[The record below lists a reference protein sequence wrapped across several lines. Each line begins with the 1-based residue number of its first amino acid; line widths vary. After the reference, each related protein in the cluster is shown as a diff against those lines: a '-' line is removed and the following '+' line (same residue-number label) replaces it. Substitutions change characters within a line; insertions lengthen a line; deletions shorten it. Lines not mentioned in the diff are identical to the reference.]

1 MSTSSTPLHVD
12 FILTDE
18 QPQDKQQ
25 ALQVLSEAAAKT
37 KVLSKFKSKDL
48 FKRLEQREAL
58 GSTGFGEGIAI
69 PHCSIDNLDDFV
81 LGVMITT
88 QGVDFASIDGN
99 PVQIFFLIIGPTEQR
114 NRHIKILSAISK
126 MVKTPGAAE
135 NLLSKHTP
143 EEIEKL
149 LKEHLTIREEKP
161 DTEGFCLINTYIQK
175 EEVFDEILELLS
187 AEVEGSIT
195 VIETQ
200 NAGEYLNRLP
210 LFSTYWTEGSS
221 TFNRLIQAVVPK
233 SRCNN
238 LIRQINLI
246 EDTYA
251 DNPSVLITAHELMYA
266 SGSIDF

>member
-1 MSTSSTPLHVD
+1 MSTSQTPLHVD

-18 QPQDKQQ
+18 EPQDKQET
-25 ALQVLSEAAAKT
+25 LQILAEHAAKT
-37 KVLSKFKSKDL
+37 DVLSKYKPKEL

-58 GSTGFGEGIAI
+58 GSTGFGEGVAI

-81 LGVMITT
+81 LGVMITSR
-88 QGVDFASIDGN
+88 GVDFASIDGT

-126 MVKTPGAAE
+126 MAKTPGAIN
-135 NLLSKHTP
+135 NLLSKTEPH
-143 EEIEKL
+143 EIEEV
-149 LKEHLTIREEKP
+149 LKKHLTIREEKP
-161 DTEGFCLINTYIQK
+161 NSEGYCLIDTYIQK
-175 EEVFDEILELLS
+175 EELFDEILELLS

-210 LFSTYWTEGSS
+210 LFSSYWTEGSS
-221 TFNRLIQAVVPK
+221 TFNRLIRAIVPK
-233 SRCNN
+233 GRCNN

-251 DNPSVLITAHELMYA
+251 DNPGILITAQELMYA

>member
-1 MSTSSTPLHVD
+1 MSTAHTPLHVD
-12 FILTDE
+12 FILTDAE
-18 QPQDKQQ
+18 PQNKQE
-25 ALQVLSEAAAKT
+25 ALDILAEHAAKT
-37 KVLSKFKSKDL
+37 KVLSKYKQKDL

-58 GSTGFGEGIAI
+58 GSTGFGEGVAI
-69 PHCSIDNLDDFV
+69 PHCAVDNLEDFV
-81 LGVMITT
+81 LGVMITSK
-88 QGVDFASIDGN
+88 GVDFASIDGN

-126 MVKTPGAAE
+126 MIKTPGAVN
-135 NLLSKHTP
+135 NLLSKETP
-143 EEIEKL
+143 EQIEGM

-161 DTEGFCLINTYIQK
+161 DTEGYCLINTYIQK
-175 EEVFDEILELLS
+175 EEIFDEVLELLS

-210 LFSTYWTEGSS
+210 LFSSYWTEGSS
-221 TFNRLIQAVVPK
+221 TFNRLIQTVVPK
-233 SRCNN
+233 GRCNN

-246 EDTYA
+246 EDSYA
-251 DNPSVLITAHELMYA
+251 DNPGILITAQELMYA